1 MLHGSPLF
9 AEQRLILG
17 VESFI
22 MALTLFLVFLY
33 AAGTALVLP
42 TPLEAVLA
50 GVKFAPGWAVI
61 AVATMGKFTGAY
73 AIFYLAVYLKRL
85 PRVQNWGQ
93 PIGMP
98 GP

>member
-1 MLHGSPLF
+1 
-9 AEQRLILG
+9 
-17 VESFI
+17 

-61 AVATMGKFTGAY
+61 VGSDGVRCCIACHPPEALGA
-73 AIFYLAVYLKRL
+73 R
-85 PRVQNWGQ
+85 
-93 PIGMP
+93 
-98 GP
+98 